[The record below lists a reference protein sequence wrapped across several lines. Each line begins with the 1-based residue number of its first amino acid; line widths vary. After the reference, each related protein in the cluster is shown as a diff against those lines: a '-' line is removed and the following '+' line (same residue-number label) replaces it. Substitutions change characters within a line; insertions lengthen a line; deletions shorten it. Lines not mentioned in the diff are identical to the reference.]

1 MRGLKDKMAIGM
13 RMLGIIAVT
22 LLTCAVVTYA
32 ADDLASKIKSFAPGT
47 TIKSSEINSNF
58 QAIVNGMP
66 AIKVDMTPNDPSFTL
81 SSTVQ
86 NLTSMTVTPPMD
98 GVLLLIVSVQAGLD
112 SGEYSGLASAA
123 IIRMCITETSGA
135 CGSSGES
142 MMISLN
148 APTDAPT
155 NPLKTSLS
163 LPITYIAAKPCYAN
177 TPVTYYLTALRVD
190 PSGGLCQINGAKL
203 WAIFLPGWLQ

>member
-1 MRGLKDKMAIGM
+1 MNMRGLKDKMAIGM

-66 AIKVDMTPNDPSFTL
+66 AIKVDMTPNDPLFTL
-81 SSTVQ
+81 SGTVQ
-86 NLTSMTVTPPMD
+86 NLTSVTVNPPMD
-98 GVLLLIVSVQAGLD
+98 GVLLLIVGAQAGLD

-142 MMISLN
+142 FMISLN
-148 APTDAPT
+148 APTYPI
-155 NPLKTSLS
+155 KTSLS

>member
-1 MRGLKDKMAIGM
+1 MAIGM
-13 RMLGIIAVT
+13 RMLGIIMVI
-22 LLTCAVVTYA
+22 LFSCAVVTYA

-58 QAIVNGMP
+58 QAILNGMP
-66 AIKVDMTPNDPSFTL
+66 AIKIDTSPDDTLFTL

-86 NLTSMTVTPPMD
+86 NLTSVTVNPPMD
-98 GVLLLIVSVQAGLD
+98 GLLLLIVGAQARLD
-112 SGEYSGLASAA
+112 SGEQDFLAAA
-123 IIRMCITETSGA
+123 ATIRMCITETSGT

-142 MMISLN
+142 LAINLAS
-148 APTDAPT
+148 PTH
-155 NPLKTSLS
+155 PLTTSVY

-190 PSGGLCQINGAKL
+190 PSGGLCQINAAKL
-203 WAIFLPGWLQ
+203 WAIFLPGLLQ